1 MITIKDFK
9 KGDKAY
15 ILTRNRGRNTNPTI
29 SESEVASVGRT
40 YVTIGS
46 NAWSRKFTNWDT
58 EFLYE
63 KVNCGEA
70 SLLFKTMKDAEEYIE
85 KCDIALWLG
94 GISVNKAEKYS
105 IEQLRKVKAIL
116 ESQTA
121 HEL

>member
-15 ILTRNRGRNTNPTI
+15 IFTRSRGRNTEPI
-29 SESEVASVGRT
+29 ICEKEVTTVGRI

-46 NAWSRKFTNWDT
+46 NAWSRKFSNWDA

-63 KVNCGEA
+63 KGSCGESA
-70 SLLFKTMKDAEEYIE
+70 LLFKTMKDAKEYIE

-94 GISVNKAEKYS
+94 TISVNKAEQYS
-105 IEQLRKVKAIL
+105 IEQLRKVKEIL
-116 ESQTA
+116 VN
-121 HEL
+121 